1 MLPLLL
7 AILLGLVPQHGVVTH
22 TAMLEPAQR
31 TLDLIYNMEFDEALR
46 AAQRL
51 IDLAPAHP
59 AGYFYRAAT
68 YWQWRLITH
77 DPPQRAMLLT
87 QFQESTQRAR
97 DLAEH
102 LPDAQAAEA
111 AFYLGAVYG
120 MQARMHFV
128 EQQYIRALLAAKQ
141 GSTYLQQCVA
151 HAPNWY
157 DAYAGLGTYQYVLS
171 RVPGVWRGIVQQ
183 LIGIAG
189 DRDKGLQALEQART
203 AGRLSVPEAGSL
215 LAKIYVLPGEEQY
228 DKAYVLLESLVQR
241 YPHNSDY
248 RYRLALVC
256 AQLGLW
262 ERARQVSQKL
272 IADITQGK
280 PYAPRNGSRYS
291 TTAWLRPMSFNGSHR
306 LPQCSSGR
314 YRCRNSIRRCGPGW
328 SCAWATCMTC
338 RGNVRQRRRGTRGC
352 RGMSRRKHAP
362 TSTEP
367 RPLCRHRL
375 ISNRSNR
382 LSSSGTLCAYAIAS
396 LRSLALST
404 LCCAAVWVS

>member
-7 AILLGLVPQHGVVTH
+7 TLLLGFMPQSGVVTH
-22 TAMLEPAQR
+22 TALLEPAQH
-31 TLDLIYNMEFDEALR
+31 TLDLIYNMDFDAALR
-46 AAQRL
+46 AVQHL

-77 DPPQRAMLLT
+77 DPPQRAMLLS

-97 DLAEH
+97 DLAER
-102 LPDAQAAEA
+102 LPAAQAAEA

-141 GSTYLQQCVA
+141 GSTYLQQCVVR
-151 HAPNWY
+151 APDWY

-189 DRDKGLQALEQART
+189 DRNKGLQALEQART

-215 LAKIYVLPGEEQY
+215 LAKIYMLPGEEQY
-228 DKAYVLLESLVQR
+228 DKAYALLENLVQR

-262 ERARQVSQKL
+262 ERARQVSQHL

-280 PYAPRNGSRYS
+280 PFAPQ
-291 TTAWLRPMSFNGSHR
+291 AWLPLLHYR
-306 LPQCSSGR
+306 LAEIYILQRQPQAAAGLLRALQIQELSPALR
-314 YRCRNSIRRCGPGW
+314 
-328 SCAWATCMTC
+328 AWVEL
-338 RGNVRQRRRGTRGC
+338 RLGNVHDLQGEHQAAQAWYQGVQGDEQAEARA
-352 RGMSRRKHAP
+352 HAYIAIPFVP
-362 TSTEP
+362 TPIDLKPFEQ
-367 RPLCRHRL
+367 
-375 ISNRSNR
+375 
-382 LSSSGTLCAYAIAS
+382 
-396 LRSLALST
+396 
-404 LCCAAVWVS
+404 AVI

>member
-1 MLPLLL
+1 MLALLL
-7 AILLGLVPQHGVVTH
+7 AILLGLVPQHGIVTH

-46 AAQRL
+46 AAQNL
-51 IDLAPAHP
+51 IDLAPVHP
-59 AGYFYRAAT
+59 AGYFARAAT

-77 DPPQRAMLLT
+77 DPHQRAMLLT

-97 DLAEH
+97 EMAEH
-102 LPDAQAAEA
+102 LPETQAAEA

-151 HAPNWY
+151 RAPDWY
-157 DAYAGLGTYQYVLS
+157 DAYAGLGTYHYILS
-171 RVPGVWRGIVQQ
+171 RVPGVWRSIVQQ
-183 LIGIAG
+183 LIGIPG

-228 DKAYVLLESLVQR
+228 DKAYVLLENLVQR
-241 YPHNSDY
+241 YPNNSDY

-256 AQLGLW
+256 AHLGLW
-262 ERARQVSQKL
+262 ERARQVSQQL

-280 PYAPRNGSRYS
+280 PYAPRE
-291 TTAWLRPMSFNGSHR
+291 WLPLLHYR
-306 LPQCSSGR
+306 LAETYVLQRQPQ
-314 YRCRNSIRRCGPGW
+314 
-328 SCAWATCMTC
+328 AA
-338 RGNVRQRRRGTRGC
+338 
-352 RGMSRRKHAP
+352 A
-362 TSTEP
+362 E
-367 RPLCRHRL
+367 L
-375 ISNRSNR
+375 
-382 LSSSGTLCAYAIAS
+382 
-396 LRSLALST
+396 LRSLQMQQLSPT
-404 LCCAAVWVS
+404 LRAWVELRLGNVHDLQGERQAAQAWYQGVQGDGQAEARAHVYMAVPFVPVQIDLKPLEEAVI

>member
-7 AILLGLVPQHGVVTH
+7 AIVLGLVPQHGVVTH

-46 AAQRL
+46 AAQSL

-59 AGYFYRAAT
+59 AGYFFRAAT
-68 YWQWRLITH
+68 YWQWRLITY

-97 DLAEH
+97 AMAEH

-111 AFYLGAVYG
+111 AFYLGAIYG

-141 GSTYLQQCVA
+141 ASSYLQQCVA
-151 HAPNWY
+151 RAPDWY

-189 DRDKGLQALEQART
+189 DRARGLQALEQART

-228 DKAYVLLESLVQR
+228 DKAYVLLENLVQR

-248 RYRLALVC
+248 RYRLAVVC
-256 AQLGLW
+256 ARLGLW
-262 ERARQVSQKL
+262 EHARQVIQL
-272 IADITQGK
+272 LMTDIAQGK
-280 PYAPRNGSRYS
+280 PYAPQEWLPLLHYRLAETYVLQRQTQAAAEILKALQMQKLSPTLR
-291 TTAWLRPMSFNGSHR
+291 AWVELR
-306 LPQCSSGR
+306 L
-314 YRCRNSIRRCGPGW
+314 
-328 SCAWATCMTC
+328 
-338 RGNVRQRRRGTRGC
+338 GNVHDLRGERQAAQAWYQGVQGDELAEA
-352 RGMSRRKHAP
+352 HAHAYMATP
-362 TSTEP
+362 FVP
-367 RPLCRHRL
+367 AQIDLKPLEQ
-375 ISNRSNR
+375 
-382 LSSSGTLCAYAIAS
+382 
-396 LRSLALST
+396 
-404 LCCAAVWVS
+404 AVI

>member
-1 MLPLLL
+1 MLLL
-7 AILLGLVPQHGVVTH
+7 LFTLFFGLTPQSGVITH

-31 TLDLIYNMEFDEALR
+31 TLDLIYNMEFEAALH

-51 IDLAPAHP
+51 IDLAPTHP

-68 YWQWRLITH
+68 YWQWRLITQAPH
-77 DPPQRAMLLT
+77 QRAVLLK
-87 QFQESTQRAR
+87 QFQESAQRAR

-102 LPDAQAAEA
+102 LPEAQAAEA

-151 HAPNWY
+151 RAPDWY

-171 RVPGVWRGIVQQ
+171 RVPGVWRGIVQH

-189 DRDKGLQALEQART
+189 DRDKGLQALERART

-228 DKAYVLLESLVQR
+228 DKAYVLLENLVQR

-262 ERARQVSQKL
+262 ERARHVSQQL
-272 IADITQGK
+272 IADIAQGK
-280 PYAPRNGSRYS
+280 PYAPQEWLPLLHYRLAETSVFQRQPQAAAVLLRTLQMQTLS
-291 TTAWLRPMSFNGSHR
+291 PELRAWVELR
-306 LPQCSSGR
+306 L
-314 YRCRNSIRRCGPGW
+314 
-328 SCAWATCMTC
+328 
-338 RGNVRQRRRGTRGC
+338 GNVHDLQGERQAAQAWYQGVQGDEQAEARARAY
-352 RGMSRRKHAP
+352 MAAP
-362 TSTEP
+362 FVP
-367 RPLCRHRL
+367 APIDLKPLEQ
-375 ISNRSNR
+375 
-382 LSSSGTLCAYAIAS
+382 
-396 LRSLALST
+396 
-404 LCCAAVWVS
+404 AVI